1 MKTIKLKIKNHYER
15 IELGKILRGND
26 YDAWI
31 ESQNDVTKSVCV
43 IVPDDEIEDTEPLPF
58 CQGQQNDRSS

>member
-1 MKTIKLKIKNHYER
+1 VKTIKLKISDHYER
-15 IELGKILRGND
+15 IELGKILRSND

-43 IVPDDEIEDTEPLPF
+43 CVIVPDDEIVDTEP
-58 CQGQQNDRSS
+58 